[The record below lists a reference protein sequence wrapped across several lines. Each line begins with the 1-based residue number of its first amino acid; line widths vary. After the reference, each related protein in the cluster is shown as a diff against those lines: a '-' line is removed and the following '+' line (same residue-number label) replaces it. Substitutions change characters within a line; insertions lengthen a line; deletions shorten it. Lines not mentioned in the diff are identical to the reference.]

1 MKRITMAKWA
11 GYCFGI
17 KNAMSL
23 AENVLSQCD
32 DLPVCALG
40 DLSHNAQEIERL
52 QNKGLITC
60 HRIEDVQQPCS
71 LIIRSHGVGKDE
83 LEEAHNKGL
92 KVIDATC
99 PFVTALHNKIEE
111 FHNKGYQIVIVGD
124 ALHPE
129 VIGAMGWCNREGV
142 VIGSLAEVHTQ
153 NFKERVCVVAQ
164 TTLIED
170 MFYQIAEAIKLKAK
184 ETIIL
189 NTICSAT
196 AERQAAAAEV
206 AKVSDY
212 MIVIGGYHSSNT
224 KKLAEICRSYCEN
237 TCHIE
242 TAGALNPNEIKKY
255 KFIGI
260 TAGAS
265 TPDWII
271 KEVTDRMEEFKKDL
285 EQSQEVEER
294 EEEVTVTEEVMATEA
309 EEVEATEMVEKPAEE
324 VVEEVVEAEEV
335 AEETADSEEPE
346 VVEESAAE
354 EVSEEA
360 EASEE
365 AEEIEETVEAEE
377 EEATDSADVSDAE
390 FDFEAEIEESL
401 KPIRKG
407 TTLDG
412 EVILVDNDEV
422 ILNIAYKAD
431 GVIKKNDYTWK
442 QDENLEDLVQVG
454 DKVTAVVVD
463 LNDGAGRVKL
473 SKIRYDN
480 KKVQIQLAEAF
491 ENKTILEG
499 TVKAVSGGGL
509 IVDIGFTDIFM
520 PASQYH
526 VRFIKDLTTLIGKEV
541 KGIIIDYNARR
552 RRAILSQKVL
562 IEKDM
567 KQRQEEMKVSKEKR
581 FNELELDQ
589 VVDGKVKT
597 ITNFGIFVDLDGI
610 DGFVH
615 RSDLTWLRAND
626 PKNLVEKGQDIQAK
640 IINKNDDDKKIK
652 LSVKALQDKPMEKFM
667 TEYKEGDTV
676 DVVVTNI
683 LDFGAFAEIIPGVE
697 GLIHVSEISY
707 ERVESVAAVL
717 TTGETVTAKIIGIDK
732 DRERI
737 SLSIK
742 ATKEAPE
749 RPSRPKRSEKSFERG
764 GGSSYQRSD
773 APRKR
778 QPQNR
783 NKTVYEESANNTIGD
798 AFGSILGSLS
808 FNDVEDDEE

>member
-1 MKRITMAKWA
+1 MMRITMAKWA

-17 KNAMSL
+17 KNAMKL
-23 AENVLSQCD
+23 AENVLSQRD

-52 QNKGLITC
+52 HNKGLIT
-60 HRIEDVQQPCS
+60 HQHIEDVQQPCS

-99 PFVTALHNKIEE
+99 PFVTALHNKIEK

-129 VIGAMGWCNREGV
+129 VVGAMGWCNHEGV
-142 VIGSLAEVHTQ
+142 VIGSLAEVHAQ
-153 NFKERVCVVAQ
+153 NFEERVCVVAQ

-170 MFYQIAEAIKLKAK
+170 MFYQIAEAIELKAK

-206 AKVSDY
+206 AKGSDY

-224 KKLAEICRSYCEN
+224 KKLAEICRTYCKN

-271 KEVTDRMEEFKKDL
+271 KEVTDRMEEVKKEL
-285 EQSQEVEER
+285 EQQEEVVER
-294 EEEVTVTEEVMATEA
+294 EEEDIVTEEVMPTEA
-309 EEVEATEMVEKPAEE
+309 EEVEATESVDAPEEEVEAAEE
-324 VVEEVVEAEEV
+324 VVETEEV
-335 AEETADSEEPE
+335 AEEATESEEPE
-346 VVEESAAE
+346 AAE
-354 EVSEEA
+354 EVAVEEVAEEA

-365 AEEIEETVEAEE
+365 AEETAEAEE

-407 TTLDG
+407 TTLEG
-412 EVILVDNDEV
+412 EVILVDHDEV

-442 QDENLEDLVQVG
+442 QDDELEDLVKVG
-454 DKVTAVVVD
+454 DKVTAIVVD

-491 ENKTILEG
+491 ENRTILEG

-526 VRFIKDLTTLIGKEV
+526 VRYIKDLTTLIGKEV
-541 KGIIIDYNARR
+541 KGVIIDYNARR

-562 IEKDM
+562 IEKEI
-567 KQRQEEMKVSKEKR
+567 KQRQEEMREAKEKR
-581 FNELELDQ
+581 FAELELDQ
-589 VVDGKVKT
+589 IVDGKVKT

-626 PKNLVEKGQDIQAK
+626 PKTLVEKGQDIQAK
-640 IINKNDDDKKIK
+640 VINRNEEDKKIK
-652 LSVKALQDKPMEKFM
+652 LSVKALQEKPMDQFVM
-667 TEYKEGDTV
+667 DYKEGQTV
-676 DVVVTNI
+676 DVRITNI

-697 GLIHVSEISY
+697 GLIHISEIAY
-707 ERVESVAAVL
+707 EHIESVATVL
-717 TTGETVTAKIIGIDK
+717 STGETVSVKIIGIDK
-732 DRERI
+732 ERERI

-749 RPSRPKRSEKSFERG
+749 RQSRPRRSEKSFNRG
-764 GGSSYQRSD
+764 SGSSYQRSD
-773 APRKR
+773 APRRR
-778 QPQNR
+778 QPQSR
-783 NKTVYEESANNTIGD
+783 NKTVYEESADNTIGD

-808 FNDVEDDEE
+808 FDDEDEE

>member
-1 MKRITMAKWA
+1 MCITMAKWA

-17 KNAMSL
+17 KNAMKL

-52 QNKGLITC
+52 QNNGLKTYYDIK
-60 HRIEDVQQPCS
+60 DVPRPCS

-92 KVIDATC
+92 KVINATC
-99 PFVTALHNKIEE
+99 PFVTALHNKIEK
-111 FHNKGYQIVIVGD
+111 FYNKGYQIVIVGD
-124 ALHPE
+124 AFHPE

-142 VIGSLAEVHTQ
+142 VVGSLTDVQTR
-153 NFKERVCVVAQ
+153 NFEERVCVVAQ

-170 MFYQIAEAIKLKAK
+170 MFYRIAEAVKRKAK

-206 AKVSDY
+206 AKGSDY

-224 KKLAEICRSYCEN
+224 KKLAEICRTYCKN

-271 KEVTDRMEEFKKDL
+271 KEVTDRMEEVKKDL
-285 EQSQEVEER
+285 EQEVAER
-294 EEEVTVTEEVMATEA
+294 EEEVTVTEEVMAA
-309 EEVEATEMVEKPAEE
+309 EAEE
-324 VVEEVVEAEEV
+324 VVEAQEV
-335 AEETADSEEPE
+335 AEETTEPE
-346 VVEESAAE
+346 VTAETVTEEAVEEVE
-354 EVSEEA
+354 
-360 EASEE
+360 
-365 AEEIEETVEAEE
+365 EET
-377 EEATDSADVSDAE
+377 TDSADISDAE

-407 TTLDG
+407 TTLEG

-442 QDENLEDLVQVG
+442 QDENLEDLVKVG
-454 DKVTAVVVD
+454 DKITAVVVD

-562 IEKDM
+562 IEKDT
-567 KQRQEEMKVSKEKR
+567 KQRQEEMKAAKEKR

-640 IINKNDDDKKIK
+640 VINKNEEDKKIK
-652 LSVKALQDKPMEKFM
+652 LSVKALQEKPMEKFLA
-667 TEYKEGDTV
+667 EYKEGDTA
-676 DVVVTNI
+676 DVVITNI

-707 ERVESVAAVL
+707 ERVESVASVL
-717 TTGETVTAKIIGIDK
+717 TTGETVTVKIIGIDK
-732 DRERI
+732 ERERI

-749 RPSRPKRSEKSFERG
+749 RPARRKKTERSFDRG
-764 GGSSYQRSD
+764 EGSSYQRND
-773 APRKR
+773 TPRKR

-808 FNDVEDDEE
+808 FSDFEEDDEE